1 MNKSEGGP
9 ILITGAAGFVGR
21 YLAEALQQ
29 RWPNR
34 QLILAD
40 RVSVSSLQG
49 RILELDIGD
58 SDAVTDLFRHFQP
71 SVVVHLA
78 AIAAVTS
85 SFSDPRVAWAVNTIG
100 TLNVILTIQAEVPDC
115 HMLLVS
121 SAEVYGRSSFSGTP
135 VSETTL
141 LLPANPYA
149 ATKAA
154 ADIMVQEAA
163 GRGLRATIVR
173 PFNHTGPGQADLFA
187 IPTFCSQIARI
198 EKGQQPPVIKVGELR
213 DERDLMDVSDVVDMY
228 VQIITQV
235 DTIQNGLVLNA
246 ASGRVRRIGGIL
258 EHLLSL
264 TSKEISIEVDPS
276 RLRATRVPRVV
287 GDASLALQ
295 HLGWKASTPI
305 EDTLSRTLDFWRRVT

>member
-246 ASGRVRRIGGIL
+246 ASGRARRIGGIL

-287 GDASLALQ
+287 GDASLALR